1 MEQQPQKLRSFF
13 SKFAGSLMVK
23 ADNDLNIRCFT
34 KKQIRTITDNYSTEL
49 GKGGF
54 SLVYK
59 GRLDDGRP
67 VAVKKYIFT
76 SKKKEFTKEVI
87 IQSQFSHRNIVKLL
101 GCCVEADAPMLV
113 TEFVPNGNLSDLLH
127 GMNAHRAPLSLCRRL
142 QIASDVA
149 EALVYMHTS
158 QSHPILH
165 GDIKPDNI
173 FLDKNYV
180 AKLSDFGIS
189 RLLSMSSD
197 EYTGYVIGSM
207 GYVDPEFCQTGRLDT
222 KSDVYSFGVVL
233 LELVTRRKAIDENN
247 KFLAKFFSRDNTKFT
262 RHEILDTEIATTE
275 NMEVLDDIVNLALE
289 CVKFELEERPE
300 MRDVSECLRKIQRIQ
315 GEKHRQE
322 VISSLQKSGCIRF
335 TTKDQINKMTDNF
348 ESIPT
353 ECFMGKIYKG
363 NYKEMPLAVIKASF
377 EIHSKLQEK
386 FCNQIVLHA
395 KVNHNN
401 VVKFEGCC
409 LDGDVPIL
417 VYECAKASLHDIL
430 FGDGSKN
437 WTIDFEV
444 RLLLRFQLLKVL
456 ITCIHLIKVSGI
468 GASMYLAMSKAA
480 HERIKAE
487 ENNGYMDPRFLE
499 SGVLA
504 KEADV
509 YTFGVVL
516 LEFFTGKKASNH
528 IKHYRLEELIW
539 DSAACYHLEK
549 PRRMIFQCLDP
560 DVRRRPKLEEAIRVF
575 TSIIT
580 EDLFNDRMDDY
591 YCNERCAARRRK

>member
-1 MEQQPQKLRSFF
+1 
-13 SKFAGSLMVK
+13 
-23 ADNDLNIRCFT
+23 
-34 KKQIRTITDNYSTEL
+34 
-49 GKGGF
+49 
-54 SLVYK
+54 
-59 GRLDDGRP
+59 
-67 VAVKKYIFT
+67 
-76 SKKKEFTKEVI
+76 
-87 IQSQFSHRNIVKLL
+87 
-101 GCCVEADAPMLV
+101 MLV

-222 KSDVYSFGVVL
+222 KSDVSSFGVVL

-300 MRDVSECLRKIQRIQ
+300 MRDVSECLQKIQRIQ

-430 FGDGSKN
+430 FGDASKN

-444 RLLLRFQLLKVL
+444 RLRIAISIAQGLDYLHSLG
-456 ITCIHLIKVSGI
+456 IIHGDVRTSNILVSGIPEEGFLDFAQIKVSGI

-509 YTFGVVL
+509 YSFGVVL

-591 YCNERCAARRRK
+591 YCSERCAARRRK